1 MQMPHATLSVMDTKR
16 RNNTVPPPDPDG
28 SWARLQGLVRVL
40 RGPEGCPWDRK
51 QTIASLAAHLVEE
64 SYEVLHAA
72 QEGPPGALGEEIGDT
87 AFLLAIVH
95 QAAEEEGAP
104 EFQAILDAT
113 AQKIVRRHPHVFGK
127 TPVADANEA
136 ARLWEV
142 QKRLERGP
150 RHPQVEDEALPPPP
164 PALPAL
170 LQAQRVQQKAAA
182 VGFDWPDAAA
192 VVPKVEEELAELR
205 AAMST
210 GEASMVRE
218 EAGDLLFAVVNL
230 VRALGLDAE
239 MTMRAASRK
248 FRDRFNRMARNIR
261 ADGQAPEQ
269 LALDQLEAYWQ
280 AAKREENQSGSRK
293 SEVRSENRNAGDGA

>member
-1 MQMPHATLSVMDTKR
+1 MPHATLSIMDTER
-16 RNNTVPPPDPDG
+16 RNDTEPPPDSDG
-28 SWARLQGLVRVL
+28 SWARLEELVRVL
-40 RGPEGCPWDRK
+40 RGPGGCPWDRD
-51 QTIASLAAHLVEE
+51 QTTVSLATHLVEE

-72 QEGPPGALGEEIGDT
+72 QEGQPGALGEEIGDA

-95 QAAEEEGAP
+95 QAAAEEGAP

-113 AQKIVRRHPHVFGK
+113 AQKIVRRHPHVFGN

-150 RHPQVEDEALPPPP
+150 MLPRVENEALPEPP

-170 LQAQRVQQKAAA
+170 LQAQRIQQKAAA
-182 VGFDWPDAAA
+182 VGFDWPNAAA
-192 VVPKVEEELAELR
+192 VIPKVEEELTELR
-205 AAMST
+205 VAMSM
-210 GEASMVRE
+210 GEAAMVRE

-239 MTMRAASRK
+239 MTMREASHK
-248 FRDRFNRMARNIR
+248 FRERFNRMARSIR
-261 ADGQAPEQ
+261 ADGQAPER
-269 LALDQLEAYWQ
+269 LALEELEAYWQ
-280 AAKREENQSGSRK
+280 AAKREENHSG
-293 SEVRSENRNAGDGA
+293 GQ

>member
-1 MQMPHATLSVMDTKR
+1 MDTER
-16 RNNTVPPPDPDG
+16 RNDMVLPPGPDG
-28 SWARLQGLVRVL
+28 SWARLEKLVRVL
-40 RGPEGCPWDRK
+40 RGPGGCPWDRK
-51 QTIASLAAHLVEE
+51 QTTVSLAAHLVEE
-64 SYEVLHAA
+64 SYEVLQAA
-72 QEGPPGALGEEIGDT
+72 QEGPPGALGEEIGDA

-104 EFQAILDAT
+104 GLQAILDAT
-113 AQKIVRRHPHVFGK
+113 AQKIVRRHPHVFGN
-127 TPVADANEA
+127 TPVADVNEA
-136 ARLWEV
+136 ARLWEA
-142 QKRLERGP
+142 QKRLERGSILP
-150 RHPQVEDEALPPPP
+150 RIEDEALPEPP

-192 VVPKVEEELAELR
+192 VIPKVEEELAELR

-210 GEASMVRE
+210 GEAALVRE

-248 FRDRFNRMARNIR
+248 FRERFNRMARRIR
-261 ADGQAPEQ
+261 ADGLAPER
-269 LALDQLEAYWQ
+269 LTLEQLEAYWQ
-280 AAKREENQSGSRK
+280 AAKREEYHSGSQK
-293 SEVRSENRNAGDGA
+293 PGVRSQNQDTGDEA

>member
-1 MQMPHATLSVMDTKR
+1 MDTKR
-16 RNNTVPPPDPDG
+16 RNDHAQPPDADG
-28 SWARLQGLVRVL
+28 SWARLQELVRKL
-40 RGPEGCPWDRK
+40 RGPQGCPWDRE
-51 QTIASLAAHLVEE
+51 QTTVSLAAYLVEE

-72 QEGPPGALGEEIGDT
+72 QEGPPGALGEELGDT

-104 EFQAILDAT
+104 GFPTILDSA
-113 AQKIVRRHPHVFGK
+113 ARKIMRRHPHVFGD
-127 TPVADANEA
+127 TPVTDANEA

-142 QKRLERGP
+142 QKRLERGLM
-150 RHPQVEDEALPPPP
+150 HPQVEDEALPVPP

-192 VVPKVEEELAELR
+192 VIPKVEEELAELR
-205 AAMST
+205 EAMRSGQAAR
-210 GEASMVRE
+210 VRE
-218 EAGDLLFAVVNL
+218 EAGDLLFAMVNL

-239 MTMRAASRK
+239 LTMRAASRK
-248 FRDRFNRMARNIR
+248 FRERFNRMARSIR

-269 LALDQLEAYWQ
+269 LSLDQLEEYWQ
-280 AAKREENQSGSRK
+280 AAKRSESG
-293 SEVRSENRNAGDGA
+293 AGM